1 MRILVI
7 GAHHGLGAAVL
18 RRARAAGHDA
28 APFEGDLFEGEA
40 LARSVAGQEAVIS
53 TLGPRRDSP
62 ADLCARGAGRIIAAM
77 RAAGV
82 RRLISVSGAMVAED
96 VRLGLI
102 YRLIRA
108 QVPGAILADMRRA
121 EALVRDSGLDWT
133 LVRPVRLT
141 DAPGRGHWQADP
153 GARVGGLARIAR
165 EDVAQAMLAALD
177 DPATHGQA
185 LLLQR

>member
-1 MRILVI
+1 MRVLVI
-7 GAHHGLGAAVL
+7 GAHHGLGAVAL
-18 RRARAAGHDA
+18 RRAGSAGHDA
-28 APFEGDLFEGEA
+28 APFEGDLFAGEA

-62 ADLCARGAGRIIAAM
+62 ADLCAQGASRIIAAM
-77 RAAGV
+77 QRAGV
-82 RRLISVSGAMVAED
+82 RRLISVSGAMVGED
-96 VRLGLI
+96 VRLGLV

-121 EALVRDSGLDWT
+121 EALVRGSGLDWT

-141 DAPGRGHWQADP
+141 DGKGRGRWRADP

-165 EDVAQAMLAALD
+165 EDVAQAMLAALG

-185 LLLQR
+185 LLLQG

>member
-7 GAHHGLGAAVL
+7 GAHHGLGAVVL

-28 APFEGDLFEGEA
+28 APFEGDLFAGEA
-40 LARSVAGQEAVIS
+40 LARAVAGQEAVVS

-62 ADLCARGAGRIIAAM
+62 PDLCARGAGRIIAAM

-141 DAPGRGHWQADP
+141 DAPGRGHWRADP